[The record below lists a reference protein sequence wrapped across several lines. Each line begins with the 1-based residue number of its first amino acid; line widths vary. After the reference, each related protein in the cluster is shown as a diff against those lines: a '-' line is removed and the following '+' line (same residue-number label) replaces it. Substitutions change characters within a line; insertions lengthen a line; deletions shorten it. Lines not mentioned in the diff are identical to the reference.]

1 MASRTATQEMVD
13 FPGGRLEADAPR
25 AEAHQP
31 VCVAGHVAIQLW
43 TSRRS
48 GSTCVC
54 RRAFR
59 RQVAGHAARAL
70 KGNFSMSKQ
79 AGLNTECVHAAHEP
93 DAATGALAQPIHLS
107 TTFERDADGSYP
119 RGYRYSREG
128 TPNREALESCVA
140 RLERGAAAVAFAS
153 GLAANMAVWELLRA
167 GDRVVAPLEGYHGTL
182 RQLREHCTRARRHG
196 AIASTAAIPPRS
208 RPRCGRCALL
218 WIETPAN
225 PLLSITDLA
234 TVSALGRRAGAWV
247 VCDNTFATPVCQRPF
262 DFDVDLV
269 IHSATKYFGGH
280 SDVMGGVVVVRE
292 DAALLE
298 RIRAWQVLAGAV
310 LAPFDC
316 WLLRRSLA
324 TLALRVRAQC
334 ASALAIAISGRAR
347 GDRTRLLPRFAA
359 APRAC
364 SGRGADAGRI
374 RRHAVC
380 PCRGR
385 RRYRPRYGGRT
396 RLFARATSLGG
407 VGA

>member
-1 MASRTATQEMVD
+1 
-13 FPGGRLEADAPR
+13 L
-25 AEAHQP
+25 
-31 VCVAGHVAIQLW
+31 
-43 TSRRS
+43 
-48 GSTCVC
+48 
-54 RRAFR
+54 
-59 RQVAGHAARAL
+59 
-70 KGNFSMSKQ
+70 
-79 AGLNTECVHAAHEP
+79 GLNTECVHAAHEP

-153 GLAANMAVWELLRA
+153 GLAANMAVWQLLRA

-182 RQLREHCTRARRHG
+182 RQLGEHVRERGVHVQCVDCRDPAAVEAALRPGARM
-196 AIASTAAIPPRS
+196 
-208 RPRCGRCALL
+208 L

-247 VCDNTFATPVCQRPF
+247 VCDNTFATPVCQHPF

-334 ASALAIAISGRAR
+334 ASALAIARFLTEHAAIERVYYPGLPQHPGHAVAAAQMPGGFGAMLSFCVEGGRDIAL
-347 GDRTRLLPRFAA
+347 DTAARTRLLR
-359 APRAC
+359 
-364 SGRGADAGRI
+364 
-374 RRHAVC
+374 
-380 PCRGR
+380 
-385 RRYRPRYGGRT
+385 
-396 RLFARATSLGG
+396 RATSLGG
-407 VGA
+407 VESLIEHRASIEGPASTTPQNLLRASIGIEDSADLIDDLSQALA